1 MKIADLFDRTPNK
14 AIRVA
19 AGVAAANGL
28 ILGYHLFQLARAV
41 QANENRQMFLMD
53 IIQRKV
59 SITDLEEFDIIA
71 LRELGLL
78 REKN

>member
-1 MKIADLFDRTPNK
+1 MKIAYLFDRTPNK

-19 AGVAAANGL
+19 ASVAAANGL
-28 ILGYHLFQLARAV
+28 ILAYHLYQLARAV
-41 QANENRQMFLMD
+41 EKNENRQMFLMD
-53 IIQRKV
+53 IIQRKL
-59 SITDLEEFDIIA
+59 SLTDLEEFDIIA